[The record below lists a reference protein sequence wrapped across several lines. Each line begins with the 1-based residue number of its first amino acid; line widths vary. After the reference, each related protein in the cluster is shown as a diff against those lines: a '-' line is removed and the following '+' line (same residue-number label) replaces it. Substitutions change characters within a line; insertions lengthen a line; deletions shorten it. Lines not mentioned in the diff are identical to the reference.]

1 MRFAFVPRG
10 SHAPLLPANYRFSFV
25 DCVGCVD
32 FPCRGFTFTD
42 ADRFVW
48 YGLAWSW
55 LMVPRV
61 EMLLDTLARIIRLI
75 RNNRRHSGY
84 DQIQKSRRGDESSLD
99 LGCKIRRDVKETNI
113 VSFFL
118 FMYILR
124 VVFKIF
130 E

>member
-1 MRFAFVPRG
+1 
-10 SHAPLLPANYRFSFV
+10 
-25 DCVGCVD
+25 
-32 FPCRGFTFTD
+32 
-42 ADRFVW
+42 
-48 YGLAWSW
+48 
-55 LMVPRV
+55 MVPRV

-99 LGCKIRRDVKETNI
+99 LGCKIRRDIKETNI

>member
-1 MRFAFVPRG
+1 
-10 SHAPLLPANYRFSFV
+10 
-25 DCVGCVD
+25 
-32 FPCRGFTFTD
+32 
-42 ADRFVW
+42 
-48 YGLAWSW
+48 
-55 LMVPRV
+55 MVPRV

-113 VSFFL
+113 ISFFL

-124 VVFKIF
+124 VQNFRIKFTIIRLYEYF
-130 E
+130 SFARYCIIEK

>member
-1 MRFAFVPRG
+1 
-10 SHAPLLPANYRFSFV
+10 
-25 DCVGCVD
+25 
-32 FPCRGFTFTD
+32 
-42 ADRFVW
+42 
-48 YGLAWSW
+48 
-55 LMVPRV
+55 MVPRV

-124 VVFKIF
+124 VQNFRIKFTIIRLYEYF
-130 E
+130 SFARYCIIEK